1 MPVLAALPHAPLT
14 GLGPTLLGAPFVA
27 GLLAGVLLGRV
38 PAPASAAQP
47 APTWPGLLGSAA
59 LAGPIAGVLVY
70 AAMVAAR
77 GGLGSG
83 RLADLGPGGIRAALL
98 AAGVVGVGTVVGAGA
113 RRSLSRAHG

>member
-1 MPVLAALPHAPLT
+1 
-14 GLGPTLLGAPFVA
+14 
-27 GLLAGVLLGRV
+27 
-38 PAPASAAQP
+38 
-47 APTWPGLLGSAA
+47 
-59 LAGPIAGVLVY
+59 VLVY